1 MPIFQ
6 AYNGRIKAWVKYDFS
21 KGKVRFLNVKQ
32 REPEKPFKGVKK
44 RGKRYLYY
52 VDGKGNVCKAKM
64 SRKGRKKK
72 K

>member
-44 RGKRYLYY
+44 RGKR
-52 VDGKGNVCKAKM
+52 K
-64 SRKGRKKK
+64 
-72 K
+72 